1 MSKLIF
7 WGSAFFV
14 RQQRSGRTAILKKW
28 LGRLD
33 GVDQHD
39 KMSLWFEGFF
49 VCSPFCFGRASS
61 LQESSKIT
69 LCQRVTESPIMSDCL
84 QVSIRLVDSPY
95 RLVAIQRRRPH
106 VYGVKY
112 SALYF
117 TWKYCRKR
125 KIERIL
131 SLVAKN
137 YYIILQ
143 IKIYLKKLS
152 QIFA

>member
-1 MSKLIF
+1 MSKLTFGVGFCPTIAEWSDCHF
-7 WGSAFFV
+7 E
-14 RQQRSGRTAILKKW
+14 KW

-84 QVSIRLVDSPY
+84 
-95 RLVAIQRRRPH
+95 
-106 VYGVKY
+106 
-112 SALYF
+112 
-117 TWKYCRKR
+117 
-125 KIERIL
+125 
-131 SLVAKN
+131 
-137 YYIILQ
+137 
-143 IKIYLKKLS
+143 
-152 QIFA
+152 